1 MGNARLIHPT
11 YAERFRCIGS
21 ACEDTCCQGWNVPID
36 QAAALK
42 YEALPDGQLRTLIQ
56 ANLLPAPK
64 SVGAT
69 GFAIIKM
76 NQANQ
81 CPLLTEERLC
91 RIQTEWGEGLLSHAC
106 ATYPRIV
113 HRNGGSVEMALTLSC
128 PEAARLVLLSTDLL
142 AKPTGHRSTTTA
154 PISGS
159 EARDEPEL
167 APFAVSASSARD
179 GDSSAVPAHFWRIRE
194 TVIGLVTN
202 RDYPLW
208 QRMFLL
214 GLLCRRL
221 DAITQG
227 ELLRTVPEFL
237 VDFEASLVTGSLRP
251 AMENL
256 PVDHRAQLDVVLRLA
271 GLMLH
276 RSNVLP
282 RFVACVQDFT
292 AGIGNGPGATL
303 ESLTANY
310 ASAHDHSY
318 APFFE
323 RHPHILE
330 NYLVNTILRC
340 RFPFGREGML
350 PASVPSMMREY
361 AQLTA
366 QFALI
371 KGLLIGVAGAH
382 REQFST
388 AHVVHTVQTAAKHF
402 EHHPEFLNQAHA
414 LLVESR
420 MDGALGL
427 AILLRHASQQ
437 RPSGGLRPASTAIGP
452 ARIPPTKPA

>member
-11 YAERFRCIGS
+11 YAERFRCIGA

-36 QAAALK
+36 HAAALK
-42 YEALPDGQLRTLIQ
+42 YQALPEGPLRTLIQ
-56 ANLLPAPK
+56 ANLRPAPK
-64 SVGAT
+64 SFGANA
-69 GFAIIKM
+69 FAIIKM
-76 NQANQ
+76 NQENQ
-81 CPLLTEERLC
+81 CPLLTSERLC

-106 ATYPRIV
+106 AAYPRIV
-113 HRNGGSVEMALTLSC
+113 HRNGDSVEMALTLSC

-142 AKPTGHRSTTTA
+142 AEPTGLPSATTPRIPEPGAAEQHLPFVGAAPST
-154 PISGS
+154 
-159 EARDEPEL
+159 
-167 APFAVSASSARD
+167 SAGANSP
-179 GDSSAVPAHFWRIRE
+179 VPVHFWRIRE

-221 DAITQG
+221 DAIARG
-227 ELLRTVPEFL
+227 ELPRTVPEFL
-237 VDFEASLVTGSLRP
+237 VGFEASLLTGTLRP
-251 AMENL
+251 AMDTL

-276 RSNVLP
+276 RSNVSQ

-310 ASAHDHSY
+310 AAAHDRSF

-340 RFPFGREGML
+340 RFPFGREGTQ
-350 PASVPSMMREY
+350 PSSTPSMMREY
-361 AQLTA
+361 ALLTA

-388 AHVVHTVQTAAKHF
+388 AHVVHTVQTAARHF
-402 EHHPEFLNQAHA
+402 EHHPEFLNEAHA

-427 AILLRHASQQ
+427 AILLRHSSQ
-437 RPSGGLRPASTAIGP
+437 RRGSAGPWPASP
-452 ARIPPTKPA
+452 AVEKPGHLTPKQD